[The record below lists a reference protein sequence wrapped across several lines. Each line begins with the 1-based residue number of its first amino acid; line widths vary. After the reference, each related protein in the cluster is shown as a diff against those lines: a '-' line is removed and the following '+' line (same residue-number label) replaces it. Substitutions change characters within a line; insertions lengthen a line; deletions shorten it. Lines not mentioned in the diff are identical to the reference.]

1 MQRKKVDISQTKRE
15 NEGGEF
21 TGQLS
26 ERG

>member
-1 MQRKKVDISQTKRE
+1 MQRKKVDISQAKRE